1 MKYDEI
7 VSFVRLK
14 PIAPRLIRRE
24 DAGVY
29 LSAPKLL
36 AEMEEAGWISPV
48 VQRNRMTLFDVR
60 QLDACVDRL
69 AAGES
74 PKDFFEPPAGR

>member
-1 MKYDEI
+1 MKYDQI
-7 VSFVRLK
+7 VSSVRLK

-29 LSAPKLL
+29 LAAPKLL
-36 AEMEEAGWISPV
+36 AEMKEAGWIAPV
-48 VQRNRMTLFDVR
+48 VSRNRMTLFDIR
-60 QLDACVDRL
+60 QIDACVDRL

-74 PKDFFEPPAGR
+74 PKDSFKCPDGR